1 MTTFRET
8 ICPGVEF
15 SVAPDRMI
23 FAGETR
29 YQTLHVFEH
38 ATLGS
43 VLALD
48 HVVQTTTSD
57 EFIYHEMLVHTALLS
72 HAAPE
77 DVLIIGGGDG
87 GTLREVLRH
96 PIRSAT
102 MVELDVDVVRH
113 CREHMPSL
121 SAGAFDDP
129 RTHLLFGDGAAFV
142 ADTSAQ
148 FDIIIIDSTDPIG
161 PGRVLFEEPFFRAC
175 NSRLRNGGIM
185 VNQNGTPAFMPEA
198 LRDSDRVLGQV
209 FNHHGF
215 FYVPVPTYVSGVM
228 ALGWASDSRNLA
240 VLDRE
245 WLERRAA
252 ATRLETRWYTPAT
265 HLGAFAEPPVYTA
278 LRSGR

>member
-1 MTTFRET
+1 MALYGLER
-8 ICPGVEF
+8 
-15 SVAPDRMI
+15 
-23 FAGETR
+23 GEQQGAR
-29 YQTLHVFEH
+29 D
-38 ATLGS
+38 
-43 VLALD
+43 ALD
-48 HVVQTTTSD
+48 GAKRMLAHLGRLNERLND
-57 EFIYHEMLVHTALLS
+57 ELDAPLRIGIGVHTGEAIVGTMGPPTS
-72 HAAPE
+72 PNYSA
-77 DVLIIGGGDG
+77 IGGGDG

-148 FDIIIIDSTDPIG
+148 FDVIIIDSTDPIG
-161 PGRVLFEEPFFRAC
+161 PGRVLFEEPFFHAC